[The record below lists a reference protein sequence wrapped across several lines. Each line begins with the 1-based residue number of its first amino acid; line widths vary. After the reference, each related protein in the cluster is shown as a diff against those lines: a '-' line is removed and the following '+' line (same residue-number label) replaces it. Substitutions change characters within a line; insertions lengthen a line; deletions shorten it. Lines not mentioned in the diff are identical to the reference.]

1 MGLTSGREH
10 EIEKQFENCFK
21 QYFKPLCFYA
31 MRLLK
36 DEEVAKDVVHDVFL
50 TVWKH
55 RNSLD
60 FSHTMYPYLLNLTRN
75 NAFNY
80 LAHLK
85 VEENYEN
92 KGTLQDCVDFAG
104 SDTEHEELIEN
115 IMKRIDQ
122 LPERCRIVMQLCF
135 IECKR
140 YKEVADMLD
149 ISVNTVK
156 THISTGLKILREEF
170 PASLLFILFRR
181 INKG

>member
-1 MGLTSGREH
+1 MSLTFGREY
-10 EIEKQFENCFK
+10 EIERQFENCFK

-36 DEEVAKDVVHDVFL
+36 DSEVAKDVVHDVFL
-50 TVWKH
+50 IVWKH
-55 RNSLD
+55 RNNLD
-60 FSHTMYPYLLNLTRN
+60 FSRTMYPYFLNLTRN

-85 VEENYEN
+85 VKENYEN
-92 KGTLQDCVDFAG
+92 KGVLQDCVDFAEN
-104 SDTEHEELIEN
+104 DTEHEELIGN
-115 IMKRIDQ
+115 IIKRIDQ

-135 IECKR
+135 IECKK
-140 YKEVADMLD
+140 YKEVADLLG

-170 PASLLFILFRR
+170 SASLLYIFFSC
-181 INKG
+181 INKS